1 MLTTQHMGKNS
12 VFKVPHEIAA
22 LLKLP
27 DPSEYTF
34 HSFRRTIATRAAN
47 AWATTEQLVDFF
59 GWKNATMSQEYIS
72 SSRPAILGMANRLCV
87 TGVNNTTKP
96 RIEDTD
102 KKVPSIGG
110 NGETLTEILSRT
122 QLLQE
127 DSNIFDEMEED
138 KEMFQQA
145 GVPTH
150 TIFKDKATS
159 QHGILKATIKQT
171 IFAFLFA
178 NGTNINLKVILINNM
193 SGNINL

>member
-1 MLTTQHMGKNS
+1 MGKNS

-27 DPSEYTF
+27 DPLKYTF
-34 HSFRRTIATRAAN
+34 HSFRRTSATRAAD

-59 GWKNATMSQEYIS
+59 GWKNASMSQEYIT

-96 RIEDTD
+96 KIDDTD
-102 KKVPSIGG
+102 KKVSSIGG
-110 NGETLTEILSRT
+110 NGETLPEILIRT
-122 QLLQE
+122 QLLQV

-138 KEMFQQA
+138 EELFQQA

-171 IFAFLFA
+171 TFALPTA
-178 NGTNINLKVILINNM
+178 NGTNINLKVIVINNM
-193 SGNINL
+193 TGNINL

>member
-1 MLTTQHMGKNS
+1 METEMLTTQHMGKNS

-72 SSRPAILGMANRLCV
+72 SSRPAILGMVNRLCV

-96 RIEDTD
+96 LTKRCPALVDT
-102 KKVPSIGG
+102 VTAGG
-110 NGETLTEILSRT
+110 
-122 QLLQE
+122 
-127 DSNIFDEMEED
+127 
-138 KEMFQQA
+138 QQY
-145 GVPTH
+145 
-150 TIFKDKATS
+150 
-159 QHGILKATIKQT
+159 L
-171 IFAFLFA
+171 
-178 NGTNINLKVILINNM
+178 
-193 SGNINL
+193 

>member
-1 MLTTQHMGKNS
+1 MTTQHMGKNS

-34 HSFRRTIATRAAN
+34 HSFRRTSATRAAD

-59 GWKNATMSQEYIS
+59 GWKNASMSQEYIS

-96 RIEDTD
+96 RIDDTD
-102 KKVPSIGG
+102 KKVSSIGG
-110 NGETLTEILSRT
+110 NGETLPEILIRT

-138 KEMFQQA
+138 EELFQQA

-171 IFAFLFA
+171 IFALPTA
-178 NGTNINLKVILINNM
+178 NGTNINLKVIVINNM
-193 SGNINL
+193 TGNINL

>member
-1 MLTTQHMGKNS
+1 MQPEGINLCYAK
-12 VFKVPHEIAA
+12 I
-22 LLKLP
+22 
-27 DPSEYTF
+27 
-34 HSFRRTIATRAAN
+34 
-47 AWATTEQLVDFF
+47 
-59 GWKNATMSQEYIS
+59 
-72 SSRPAILGMANRLCV
+72 RLF
-87 TGVNNTTKP
+87 
-96 RIEDTD
+96 E
-102 KKVPSIGG
+102 
-110 NGETLTEILSRT
+110 LTEILSRT

-127 DSNIFDEMEED
+127 DSNIFDEMEEE

-150 TIFKDKATS
+150 TIFKHKATS

>member
-34 HSFRRTIATRAAN
+34 HSLRRTSATRAAD
-47 AWATTEQLVDFF
+47 AGATTEQLVDFF
-59 GWKNATMSQEYIS
+59 GWKNASTCQEYIS

-96 RIEDTD
+96 RIDDTD
-102 KKVPSIGG
+102 KKVSSIGG
-110 NGETLTEILSRT
+110 NGETLPEILIRT

-138 KEMFQQA
+138 EELFQQA

-171 IFAFLFA
+171 IFALPTA
-178 NGTNINLKVILINNM
+178 NGTNINLKVIVINNM
-193 SGNINL
+193 TGNINL